1 VDSGTGADRGREGS
15 APAGQGRE
23 GGGQDSEGAPRRTIV
38 REMRGIPFFLLREYL
53 EELGG
58 TARGEDSVKG
68 EGWTATL
75 ERMEPF
81 RIGSLSV
88 GQTKVT
94 LEIED
99 HLVDDF
105 MERFSMKTLRAGA

>member
-1 VDSGTGADRGREGS
+1 MRTESDQ
-15 APAGQGRE
+15 PA
-23 GGGQDSEGAPRRTIV
+23 RRTIV

-58 TARGEDSVKG
+58 TAINEERV
-68 EGWTATL
+68 EGPGWQADL
-75 ERMEPF
+75 VRMEPF
-81 RIGSLSV
+81 RLGSLSV
-88 GQTKVT
+88 GQTKVI

-105 MERFSMKTLRAGA
+105 MERFSLKTLRAGA